1 MPYDSVYSEKRPP
14 GTLRTAW
21 RKFYSDAPAMVGL
34 YGCAGLALLC
44 IFGGWIAP
52 YGIDQQFLGY
62 QLLPPSWSRYGEV
75 SFFLGTDDLG
85 RDVLSRLLSG
95 AAPTVGGAFIV
106 TLAATL
112 CGLVL
117 GVVAGATHGLRSAVL
132 NHILDTLLSIPS
144 LLLAIIVVAFAGPH
158 LSHAMFA
165 VWLALLPRMVR
176 SVYSM
181 VHDELEKEYVIAAR
195 LDGATTLNILWF
207 AILPN
212 ITAGLVTEI
221 TRALSMAILDIAALG
236 FLDLGAQLPSPEWG
250 AMLGGCA
257 GANLCRAVDRYVTR
271 RGDNAQCFTGKPAR
285 RWDSSCDYCGG
296 GIMPLLDIR
305 NLTIEFKTSEGWVK
319 AVDRVSMTLSEGE
332 IRGLVGESGSG
343 KSLIAKAIC
352 GVAKDNWRVTA
363 DRMRFDDIDLLR
375 LSSRERRKLVGH
387 NVSMIFQEPQSCL
400 DPSERVGRQ
409 LMQNIPAWTY
419 KGRWWQRFGWR
430 KRRAIELLHRVGIKD
445 HKDAMRSFPYELTD
459 GECQKVMI
467 AIALANQPRLLIA
480 DEPTNSM
487 EPTTQAQIF
496 RLLTRL
502 NQNSNT
508 TILLI
513 SHDLQMLSQWADKI
527 NVLYCGQTVE
537 TAPSKDLVT
546 TPHHPYTQAL
556 IRAIPDFGSAM
567 PHKSRLNTLPGAIPL
582 LEQLPIGCRLGPRC
596 PYAQRECIITPRLT
610 GAKNHLYACHFPLNM
625 ERE

>member
-1 MPYDSVYSEKRPP
+1 
-14 GTLRTAW
+14 
-21 RKFYSDAPAMVGL
+21 
-34 YGCAGLALLC
+34 
-44 IFGGWIAP
+44 
-52 YGIDQQFLGY
+52 
-62 QLLPPSWSRYGEV
+62 
-75 SFFLGTDDLG
+75 
-85 RDVLSRLLSG
+85 
-95 AAPTVGGAFIV
+95 
-106 TLAATL
+106 
-112 CGLVL
+112 
-117 GVVAGATHGLRSAVL
+117 
-132 NHILDTLLSIPS
+132 
-144 LLLAIIVVAFAGPH
+144 
-158 LSHAMFA
+158 
-165 VWLALLPRMVR
+165 
-176 SVYSM
+176 
-181 VHDELEKEYVIAAR
+181 
-195 LDGATTLNILWF
+195 
-207 AILPN
+207 
-212 ITAGLVTEI
+212 
-221 TRALSMAILDIAALG
+221 
-236 FLDLGAQLPSPEWG
+236 
-250 AMLGGCA
+250 
-257 GANLCRAVDRYVTR
+257 
-271 RGDNAQCFTGKPAR
+271 
-285 RWDSSCDYCGG
+285 
-296 GIMPLLDIR
+296 MPLLDIR

-419 KGRWWQRFGWR
+419 KGRWWQRLGWR

-567 PHKSRLNTLPGAIPL
+567 PHKPS
-582 LEQLPIGCRLGPRC
+582 Q
-596 PYAQRECIITPRLT
+596 YAAGRDPAT
-610 GAKNHLYACHFPLNM
+610 GAVTDRLSSGAALPLRTTRMHYHATLNRREKSSLCLSFSAEYG
-625 ERE
+625 ERVIWWKLCLKCAT

>member
-1 MPYDSVYSEKRPP
+1 
-14 GTLRTAW
+14 
-21 RKFYSDAPAMVGL
+21 
-34 YGCAGLALLC
+34 
-44 IFGGWIAP
+44 
-52 YGIDQQFLGY
+52 
-62 QLLPPSWSRYGEV
+62 
-75 SFFLGTDDLG
+75 
-85 RDVLSRLLSG
+85 
-95 AAPTVGGAFIV
+95 
-106 TLAATL
+106 
-112 CGLVL
+112 
-117 GVVAGATHGLRSAVL
+117 
-132 NHILDTLLSIPS
+132 
-144 LLLAIIVVAFAGPH
+144 
-158 LSHAMFA
+158 
-165 VWLALLPRMVR
+165 
-176 SVYSM
+176 
-181 VHDELEKEYVIAAR
+181 
-195 LDGATTLNILWF
+195 
-207 AILPN
+207 
-212 ITAGLVTEI
+212 
-221 TRALSMAILDIAALG
+221 
-236 FLDLGAQLPSPEWG
+236 
-250 AMLGGCA
+250 
-257 GANLCRAVDRYVTR
+257 
-271 RGDNAQCFTGKPAR
+271 
-285 RWDSSCDYCGG
+285 
-296 GIMPLLDIR
+296 MPLLDIR
-305 NLTIEFKTSEGWVK
+305 NLTIEFKTGDEWVK
-319 AVDRVSMTLSEGE
+319 AVDRVSMTLTEGE

-352 GVAKDNWRVTA
+352 GVNKDNWRVTA

-375 LSSRERRKLVGH
+375 LSARERRKLVGH

-445 HKDAMRSFPYELTD
+445 HKDAMRSFPYELTE

-537 TAPSKDLVT
+537 TAPSKELVT
-546 TPHHPYTQAL
+546 MPHHPYTQAL

-596 PYAQRECIITPRLT
+596 PYAQRECIVTPRLT
-610 GAKNHLYACHFPLNM
+610 GGEKSSLCLSFPTEHG
-625 ERE
+625 ERVR